1 VFLAALA
8 GLPGAPALAHSYRRG
23 SVSIG
28 HAWGLPSDSATT
40 RVMIPLLNEAARAD
54 RLVLASTPLA
64 ATVSVWR
71 GEAPA
76 SDLVL
81 APGRPVAM
89 RPDGLHLRLAGLTRP
104 LVHGDKVPMQL
115 VFAQAGEA
123 DIEVWIEPR
132 PYAGPPPS
140 R

>member
-1 VFLAALA
+1 
-8 GLPGAPALAHSYRRG
+8 
-23 SVSIG
+23 
-28 HAWGLPSDSATT
+28 
-40 RVMIPLLNEAARAD
+40 MIPLLNEAARAD

-89 RPDGLHLRLAGLTRP
+89 RPDGLHLHVAGLTRP
-104 LVHGDKVPMQL
+104 LVHGDKVPMRL